1 MPGGDDR
8 GFREPDQSS
17 EREGLRQQGG
27 DFACGAGDHG
37 NAGVMADKRNRL
49 TIWRE
54 GDVVDPAVA
63 IELGRDLAKGELV
76 TPGARCGLVI
86 DTLDPA
92 GEDAGLEVGGTG
104 GDEDVVGV
112 PVDAEDGGADG
123 ALDEL
128 ADPPVVVLLKVA
140 HAYALRPTRH
150 CELVPPRAPLD
161 LGGCS
166 VDSQDGEGGLP
177 LLALLGPHVG
187 TAVLGAGHDSVGV
200 RSPVNAGYQ
209 LVVLSK
215 NSNEVPVVTGL

>member
-1 MPGGDDR
+1 VNGGDQRD
-8 GFREPDQSS
+8 G
-17 EREGLRQQGG
+17 QGG
-27 DFACGAGDHG
+27 VNVFRVLHFLHRFFSRINGACQQHAVAGDFDHH
-37 NAGVMADKRNRL
+37 
-49 TIWRE
+49 
-54 GDVVDPAVA
+54 
-63 IELGRDLAKGELV
+63 
-76 TPGARCGLVI
+76 C
-86 DTLDPA
+86 
-92 GEDAGLEVGGTG
+92 EVGGTS

-123 ALDEL
+123 ALDVL

-140 HAYALRPTRH
+140 HGYALRPTRH

-177 LLALLGPHVG
+177 LLALLGPHVRI
-187 TAVLGAGHDSVGV
+187 AVLGAGHDSVGV